1 MRKRPFKSSRTKNDE
16 NDILLKRLEYKWFE
30 IKNLLRFTCNLS
42 TTESVIEEMDKLAGW
57 VSDETR
63 DALDRENNAQSV
75 FFLKH
80 LGVAE

>member
-57 VSDETR
+57 VMDETR
-63 DALDRENNAQSV
+63 DALEHENANYSIH
-75 FFLKH
+75 FMKH